1 MSYKTLARGGASLIQ
16 RIVGAS
22 TLNIHSHGISH
33 LLPQISGNHPLPPF
47 LPDLPTNTI
56 SLTDGSRTGE
66 SLRMAAFPEEI
77 IFPCGLPDLRFL
89 IEDGVRTAVMTQQ
102 AAHTALTDRHQEAIL
117 ALSKRIDDLSTA
129 LTHDHASNNDALP
142 NEPMNLL
149 PKRTY
154 QPSTIKRKRT
164 HGYLARKATKGGRR
178 VIARRLAKGRARI
191 AV

>member
-1 MSYKTLARGGASLIQ
+1 MSSKTLARAGASLIQ
-16 RIVGAS
+16 RILGAS

-33 LLPQISGNHPLPPF
+33 LLPQISGNHPLPQF

-56 SLTDGSRTGE
+56 SLTDGSRAGE

-89 IEDGVRTAVMTQQ
+89 IEDGVRTGLCSS
-102 AAHTALTDRHQEAIL
+102 HLGYYHPNNNQEPL
-117 ALSKRIDDLSTA
+117 ALPNWKAAMDEEMSTLTSKD
-129 LTHDHASNNDALP
+129 DALP